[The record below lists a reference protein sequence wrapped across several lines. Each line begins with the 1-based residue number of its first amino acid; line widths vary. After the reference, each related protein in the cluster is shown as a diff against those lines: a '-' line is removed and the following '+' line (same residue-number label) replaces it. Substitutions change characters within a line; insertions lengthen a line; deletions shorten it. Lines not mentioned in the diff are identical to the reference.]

1 MDRLNRLLWI
11 FIGVMLMIVGAL
23 GIAAGS
29 GHLHGVD
36 PHTALLPRWL
46 LDQWH
51 AWGVWPLVVLSV
63 AGLVMCWLG
72 WLLLRAELRARGH
85 RTTPAEIV
93 LESGHDEAPGT
104 TSVRGHA
111 ITHAAERD
119 LQRHPAIE
127 QARVGLTG
135 DPAHPEMHARIDVTA
150 DTDLQVI
157 DEHVTRT
164 LQQLTT
170 TSSLCP
176 RHVQITVRPGRGT
189 EPRVY

>member
-11 FIGVMLMIVGAL
+11 FIGVLLVVVGAL

-51 AWGVWPLVVLSV
+51 AWGMWALLLLSV

-72 WLLLRAELRARGH
+72 WLLLRAELRVRRH
-85 RTTPAEIV
+85 RTPAEIV
-93 LESGHDEAPGT
+93 LESGHGETSGT

-111 ITHAAERD
+111 LTQAAERD
-119 LQRHPAIE
+119 LQRHPAVE

-135 DPAHPEMHARIDVTA
+135 DSEHPEMHARIDMTA
-150 DTDLQVI
+150 DTDLQVV
-157 DEHVTRT
+157 DEHVART

-170 TSSLCP
+170 TSGLRP
-176 RHVQITVRPGRGT
+176 QHVQITVRPGSGT
-189 EPRVY
+189 ERRVH